1 VRYPWDE
8 IAPVGKPAPREEW
21 TMTHA
26 ADLFSLKDK
35 VAVVTGG
42 SRGLGY
48 AAAEGFLEMGAA
60 VAICGRDEDALAK
73 AAKKLAATGGDC
85 VPLRCDVSD
94 ETDVIRMA
102 GEVEE
107 RFGRCDVLL
116 NNAGIGGITP
126 TAQVTADAW
135 DQMMAVNLRG
145 TFLCCR
151 EFGKSM
157 VERECGSII
166 NVSSENGQVGFAFG
180 MAPYA
185 TSKIGIIG
193 LTRSL
198 AVEWGKHK
206 VRVNAVLPG
215 NMQEGMMQ
223 DLQDRESLMFKFM
236 GDAMLAQIPLRS
248 FGTGNDMKGACIF
261 LASEAGRYVSGA
273 KIVVDGAFTINAGL

>member
-1 VRYPWDE
+1 
-8 IAPVGKPAPREEW
+8 
-21 TMTHA
+21 MTHA
-26 ADLFSLKDK
+26 ANLFSLKDK
-35 VAVVTGG
+35 IAVVTGG

-60 VAICGRDEDALAK
+60 VVICGRDEAALNE
-73 AAKKLAATGGDC
+73 AAEKLGATGGEC
-85 VPLRCDVSD
+85 VPQRCDVSD
-94 ETDVIRMA
+94 EADVIRMA
-102 GEVEE
+102 AQVEE

-116 NNAGIGGITP
+116 NSAGIGGITP
-126 TAQVTADAW
+126 TAQVTVEAW

-157 VERECGSII
+157 VQRECGSII
-166 NVSSENGQVGFAFG
+166 NVSSENGQVGFALG

-185 TSKIGIIG
+185 TTKIGIIG

-198 AVEWGKHK
+198 AVEWGKHN

-223 DLQDRESLMFKFM
+223 DLQDRESPMYKFM
-236 GDAMLAQIPLRS
+236 GKSLLDLIPLRS

-261 LASEAGRYVSGA
+261 LAADAGRYVSGA
-273 KIVVDGAFTINAGL
+273 KLVVDGGFTINAGL

>member
-1 VRYPWDE
+1 
-8 IAPVGKPAPREEW
+8 
-21 TMTHA
+21 MTHA
-26 ADLFSLKDK
+26 AKLFSLEDK

-60 VAICGRDEDALAK
+60 VVICGRDEGTLS
-73 AAKKLAATGGDC
+73 AAAEQLGATGAEC
-85 VPLRCDVSD
+85 VALRCDVSD
-94 ETDVIRMA
+94 EVDVVRLA
-102 GEVEE
+102 AEVEE
-107 RFGRCDVLL
+107 RFGRCDILL
-116 NNAGIGGITP
+116 NSAGIGGITP

-157 VERECGSII
+157 VERASGSII

-185 TSKIGIIG
+185 TTKIGIIG

-198 AVEWGKHK
+198 AVEWGRHK

-223 DLQDRESLMFKFM
+223 DLQDPESPMYKFM
-236 GDAMLAQIPLRS
+236 GNAMLDMIPLRS
-248 FGTGNDMKGACIF
+248 FGTGDDMKGACVF
-261 LASEAGRYVSGA
+261 LASDAGRYVSGA
-273 KIVVDGAFTINAGL
+273 KVVVDGGFTINSGL